1 MKRGLIEEGKA
12 TLRMKQDMKS
22 DNYNMYDLIAYRIKV
37 GWDFS
42 FTIWSTE
49 VVHLY
54 AECVLRVSIFVH
66 VIVHSTST
74 CRKQMV
80 HLSQLWLH
88 TLYCRF
94 SWKYY
99 AFGKSS
105 NVSNVLL
112 LPSITNRFIR
122 HLETSSSV
130 QLCTLE
136 FESRRASYYWLLE
149 SLDLYHPY
157 VWEYSRL
164 SVTNTVLSKRKV

>member
-1 MKRGLIEEGKA
+1 MKRGLVEEGKA

-42 FTIWSTE
+42 FSIWSTE

-54 AECVLRVSIFVH
+54 AECVLRVSIFLH
-66 VIVHSTST
+66 VTVHSTST

-99 AFGKSS
+99 TFGKSP
-105 NVSNVLL
+105 NVSNIFIITLDHKQIYLTPWDKIFCAAVYSRVWVTTGIILL
-112 LPSITNRFIR
+112 ASWVFGSI
-122 HLETSSSV
+122 S
-130 QLCTLE
+130 
-136 FESRRASYYWLLE
+136 
-149 SLDLYHPY
+149 PY